1 MLLEVKNVDSG
12 YGDVQVLSNVSIHV
26 DAGEIVS
33 IVGAN
38 GAGKTTLIR
47 TIMGT
52 LPTKKGEIHFN
63 GQRIDGQEPHMI
75 ARSGMAQVME
85 GRRLFGHMEVE
96 DNLLVGGDILHDKV
110 RQRENLEWIY
120 SMFPRL
126 KERRRNGG
134 TQLSGGEQQM
144 LSIARAVVT
153 RPGILLL
160 DEPLE
165 GLAPK
170 VRQEVMESITR
181 MASELGV
188 GCVLVEQ
195 YVDVVLSFC
204 EHVVVLESGQV
215 VYAGRTDTLR
225 QQHADVLENAIGLR
239 KI

>member
-126 KERRRNGG
+126 KERRH
-134 TQLSGGEQQM
+134 QLARSFSGGEQQM
-144 LSIARAVVT
+144 LAIGRALMT
-153 RPGILLL
+153 SPKLLLL
-160 DEPLE
+160 DEPSI
-165 GLAPK
+165 GLAPIMVK
-170 VRQEVMESITR
+170 DIFEKLPMVRDR
-181 MASELGV
+181 GV
-188 GCVLVEQ
+188 TILLVEQ
-195 YVDVVLSFC
+195 DVHRSLSMSGRGY
-204 EHVVVLESGQV
+204 VLEHGEIVMSGTGSELLGD
-215 VYAGRTDTLR
+215 ARLR
-225 QQHADVLENAIGLR
+225 EAYLGI
-239 KI
+239 